1 MPMTLNRR
9 QFIAGTTLALAQG
22 VLNPAFTATS
32 GGPGRL
38 KQAVARW
45 CFGSVPIE
53 DFCAALRDMGI
64 TGMDL
69 VGPEEWEMCRK
80 YGITPSIVQ
89 GAGSFRP
96 APAGSPRPFGP
107 AFGWNRIENHQE
119 LMATARRNIDLA
131 VAADLPNIIGLFGD
145 RQGMSDAEGIDNCV
159 KGLKQIVPYLEEK
172 RITLGIELL
181 NSKVD
186 HPDYQ
191 GDNTPFGVE
200 VCKQVGSERVKLVY
214 DAYHMQIMEGNLIE
228 TIRAN
233 IDYFCH
239 IHVAGVPGRHEID
252 ATQEVNWRAVATAIA
267 DIGFKGYVSHEWT
280 PTGPDP
286 LGALRAAVELLTV

>member
-1 MPMTLNRR
+1 MNRR
-9 QFIAGTTLALAQG
+9 QFLASSAAITVASSLST
-22 VLNPAFTATS
+22 PAFTQPRT
-32 GGPGRL
+32 GPGRL

-45 CFGSVPIE
+45 CFGSIPIE
-53 DFCAALRDMGI
+53 EFCAALRDMGV

-69 VGPEEWEMCRK
+69 VGPEEWETCRK

-89 GAGSFRP
+89 GAGSFLP

-119 LMATARRNIDLA
+119 LMATAHRNIDLA

-159 KGLKQIVPYLEEK
+159 KGLKQIVPYLEEQ

-228 TIRAN
+228 TIRTN
-233 IDYFCH
+233 IDSFCH